1 MLQIFVFFGAG
12 AITLL
17 LSEALSGKKA
27 KDGCRT
33 LAEWFAFSILDQFA
47 ALVIL
52 IPANKAAIFTAK
64 NGLQTVQFWIL
75 GYGVFL
81 AAAVVMGIVFAM
93 VKKKLRIEIQVEPE
107 KSVTD
112 EEENDI

>member
-1 MLQIFVFFGAG
+1 MLQVLVFFGAG
-12 AITLL
+12 AITLF
-17 LSEALSGKKA
+17 LSDALSGKKA

-33 LAEWFAFSILDQFA
+33 FVEWFAFSMLDQFA

-52 IPANKAAIFTAK
+52 IPTNKAAIFTAK

-93 VKKKLRIEIQVEPE
+93 VKKKLRIEIQIEPE
-107 KSVTD
+107 KSD
-112 EEENDI
+112 ADAKKNDI